1 MRKPKEREDLL
12 YQNINASAFC
22 LKRRSDI
29 RSRLVDGELVV
40 LDREAGFIH
49 QLNKTATYIWEQ
61 CDGERTAAAIAVRV
75 CDVFEVD
82 ESTALSDVLEILRR
96 LQDLNLL
103 ENTEDANKN
112 RKGVSYHV

>member
-61 CDGERTAAAIAVRV
+61 CDGQHTAAEIADRV

-82 ESTALSDVLEILRR
+82 EPTALKDVFEILTR
-96 LQDLNLL
+96 LQNLDLVVK
-103 ENTEDANKN
+103 A
-112 RKGVSYHV
+112 